1 MTSFS
6 APLRSLTLI
15 ALAAGM
21 AHGAASITN
30 VSPNHG
36 VYTGGTVVVIT
47 GTGLGGLNLASEITF
62 GGTAVASVI
71 SSSATQ
77 LVVTTPNMTSN
88 GNKAIAWDDG
98 SGDTGTY
105 GTSFVAYETNA
116 ASLDINISVSIAQT
130 LYLAWTAETI
140 ANGTRV
146 AEGDTTAVSWNIG
159 AVTVAQLVET
169 ATVTSAASP
178 AAPTAADYNFEVRNT
193 GNGPI
198 DVAIFEKT
206 GSGGG
211 TAGWTLSGTMV
222 PGVDFYVLAVKT
234 PNYTAT
240 TWYPL
245 GTADPVNSGQTAA
258 ASEITLGQAGGHLAP
273 FATQAFD
280 LLFQAPTSVT
290 TFGTKTMTVTV
301 VATATD

>member
-21 AHGAASITN
+21 AHAAVDITS

-36 VYTGGTVVVIT
+36 VITGGTVVVIT
-47 GTGLGGLNLASEITF
+47 GTGLSGVDTVGEVKF
-62 GGTAVASVI
+62 GGSGGVNAASII

-77 LVVTTPNMTSN
+77 IVVTTPAGMTQGALALYITDGTSN
-88 GNKAIAWDDG
+88 
-98 SGDTGTY
+98 
-105 GTSFVAYETNA
+105 TSSANFIAYETNTA
-116 ASLDINISVSIAQT
+116 TLDINISVSIAQT

-140 ANGTRV
+140 GKTAGVSTRI
-146 AEGDTTAVSWNIG
+146 AEGDTSAVSWDIG

-178 AAPTAADYNFEVRNT
+178 AAPTALDVNFEVRNT

-198 DVAIFEKT
+198 DLAIRESN
-206 GSGGG
+206 G
-211 TAGWTLSGTMV
+211 AAVWTRSSTLT
-222 PGVDFYVLAVKT
+222 PATDIYVLAVMAV
-234 PNYTAT
+234 PRQP
-240 TWYPL
+240 TWAPID
-245 GTADPVNSGQTAA
+245 AVVA
-258 ASEITLGQAGGHLAP
+258 ASAVEISPVAGLAP
-273 FATQAFD
+273 NVTQAFD

-290 TFGTKTMTVTV
+290 SFGAKAMTVTV
-301 VATATD
+301 VATIPD